1 MKGNDSEN
9 SLLPQ
14 PTSNEASVPDSL
26 RHAIQHMFGVV
37 HSVILTLITFG
48 LVSWFPSFTT
58 WSFTLLGCIILPI
71 LSFVLTLFCNWCVS
85 YVTKGSVTVRSL
97 LRSAWMPPLG
107 IFCSTVL
114 LLPLKVMQSSGLG
127 PLNMMVAT
135 SIFVNA
141 VLVWILQVYSSRPQ
155 QSVTKQH
162 GDTDISVSPASRPQ
176 RLPHHSSISPNTVS
190 DGSSPT

>member
-9 SLLPQ
+9 TVLPQ
-14 PTSNEASVPDSL
+14 PGLAETSVPNYL
-26 RHAIQHMFGVV
+26 RHAIQHMFGIV

-48 LVSWFPSFTT
+48 LVSWVPSFIS
-58 WSFTLLGCIILPI
+58 WSFTLLGCIILPL
-71 LSFVLTLFCNWCVS
+71 LSFILTLFCNWCVS
-85 YVTKGSVTVRSL
+85 YVTEGSVTVRSL

-141 VLVWILQVYSSRPQ
+141 ILVWILQVYSSRPQ
-155 QSVTKQH
+155 LAVGLRKSDYH
-162 GDTDISVSPASRPQ
+162 DSSRPQ
-176 RLPHHSSISPNTVS
+176 SQPHSSISPSIVS